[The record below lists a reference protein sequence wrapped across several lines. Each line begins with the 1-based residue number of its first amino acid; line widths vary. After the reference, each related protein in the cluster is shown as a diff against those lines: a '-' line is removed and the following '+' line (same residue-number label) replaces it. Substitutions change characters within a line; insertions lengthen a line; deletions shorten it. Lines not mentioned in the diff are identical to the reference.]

1 MLVVRAELAQPGLQF
16 VNDETYNELFS
27 MHATVMIF
35 VFIIPILAGFGNY
48 VVPLQIGAP
57 DMAFPR
63 INAMSFWMLPL
74 GGDPAAA
81 RVRDGRRGG
90 RRAGRATRRCP
101 RTGPSPSVGSGQ
113 DLWIVGLVL
122 IGTSSILGA
131 HQLPGHDLQD
141 ARARDDALPDAD
153 PRLDRAVDLVLV
165 LMATPVITSALIML
179 FIDRNYGGSF
189 FDPAVGGDPILYQNI
204 FWFYSHPAV
213 YVMILPAMG
222 MISEILPVFSR
233 KPLFGYKA
241 FVFATAGIGALGF
254 SVWAHHMF
262 TTGAVYLPFFSL
274 MTFLIAVP
282 TGVKM
287 FNWIFTL
294 WRGKLTLAT
303 PLLFALGFLSMFLI
317 GGINGAFSAAVP
329 VDFALHDT
337 YWVVAHLH
345 YVLFGGSVF
354 GVMAGFYF
362 WFPKMTG
369 RMLNETVGKLQFVLM
384 FIGFNLTFF
393 PMHELG
399 LAGMPRRIADYV
411 GAPGWNDL
419 NMLATIGGFTIAAS
433 MVPFLWN
440 VFVSLRSGQLAGD
453 DPWEGNT
460 LEWATSS
467 PPPPYN
473 FDHLPEIR
481 SERPLFD
488 VRHGRT
494 QRGLDAAARTDAEPR
509 SRPVGARR
517 DDAIPRPVPAEHS
530 PIAGLAHDQRGGI
543 SNPVLGMLLFIT
555 SEVMFFWRPVRGVLQ
570 RPGRTPQW
578 PPSPRSSRQHRLQRS
593 CRSSARRRSC

>member
-1 MLVVRAELAQPGLQF
+1 MATTALTPAASAYRSGLYEWLTTTDHKKIGILYLVNSFIFFLIGGILALLVRTELATPGIQLLT
-16 VNDETYNELFS
+16 DEHFYNQLFT
-27 MHATVMIF
+27 MHGSVMIF
-35 VFIIPILAGFGNY
+35 LFVIPILAGFGNY

-63 INAMSFWMLPL
+63 INALSFWMLPL
-74 GGDPAAA
+74 GGILLFLGFVTGGAAA
-81 RVRDGRRGG
+81 AGWTSYAPLSEDRVLG
-90 RRAGRATRRCP
+90 
-101 RTGPSPSVGSGQ
+101 SPGAGQ
-113 DLWIVGLVL
+113 DLWLMGLTL

-131 HQLPGHDLQD
+131 VNFLVTIFKMRAPGMTLFRMPILVWTVMVT
-141 ARARDDALPDAD
+141 A
-153 PRLDRAVDLVLV
+153 VLV
-165 LMATPVITSALIML
+165 LMATPVFTSALIML
-179 FIDRNYGGSF
+179 FIDRNYGGHF
-189 FDPAVGGDPILYQNI
+189 FDPATGGNAILWQNV

-222 MISEILPVFSR
+222 IVSEVLPVFSR

-262 TTGAVYLPFFSL
+262 TTGAVYLPFFSF

-287 FNWIFTL
+287 FNWVFTL

-317 GGINGAFSAAVP
+317 GGINGAFSASVP
-329 VDFALHDT
+329 VDFAIHDT
-337 YWVVAHLH
+337 YWVVAHIH

-354 GVMAGFYF
+354 GVFAGLYY

-369 RMLNETVGKLQFVLM
+369 RMLDEGLGKVQWVLM

-393 PMHELG
+393 PMHQLG
-399 LAGMPRRIADYV
+399 LAGMPRRIADY
-411 GAPGWNDL
+411 ASDAGWNEL
-419 NMLATIGGFTIAAS
+419 NLAATIGGFLIAAS
-433 MVPFLWN
+433 VLPFLWN
-440 VFVSLRSGQLAGD
+440 VFISLRNGRIAGD
-453 DPWEGNT
+453 DPWEANT

-488 VRHGRT
+488 LRHGRT
-494 QRGLDAAARTDAEPR
+494 KPAAVLPDP
-509 SRPVGARR
+509 G
-517 DDAIPRPVPAEHS
+517 PA
-530 PIAGLAHDQRGGI
+530 
-543 SNPVLGMLLFIT
+543 
-555 SEVMFFWRPVRGVLQ
+555 
-570 RPGRTPQW
+570 PQ
-578 PPSPRSSRQHRLQRS
+578 PTH
-593 CRSSARRRSC
+593 

>member
-1 MLVVRAELAQPGLQF
+1 MATTALTPAAAAYRSGLYEWLTTTDHKKIGILYVVNSFIFFFLGGILALGIRTELALPGVQF
-16 VNDETYNELFS
+16 VDGEVYNQLFT
-27 MHATVMIF
+27 MHGTTMIF
-35 VFIIPILAGFGNY
+35 LFIIPMLVGFGNY
-48 VVPLQIGAP
+48 VVPLQLGAP

-63 INAMSFWMLPL
+63 INALSFWMLPL
-74 GGDPAAA
+74 AGILLFLGFATGGAASA
-81 RVRDGRRGG
+81 GWTSYAPLSED
-90 RRAGRATRRCP
+90 RALA
-101 RTGPSPSVGSGQ
+101 SVGPGQ
-113 DLWIVGLVL
+113 DLWIMGLTL
-122 IGTSSILGA
+122 IGTSSILGGINFLVTIFKMRA
-131 HQLPGHDLQD
+131 PGLTLF
-141 ARARDDALPDAD
+141 RMPILCWT
-153 PRLDRAVDLVLV
+153 VLV
-165 LMATPVITSALIML
+165 TSILQVMATPVLTSALIML
-179 FIDRNYGGSF
+179 FIDRNYGGHF
-189 FDPAVGGDPILYQNI
+189 FDPSNGGIAILWQNI

-213 YVMILPAMG
+213 YIMVLPAMG

-262 TTGAVYLPFFSL
+262 TTGLVFLPFFSL

-294 WRGKLTLAT
+294 WRGKLTFST
-303 PLLFALGFLSMFLI
+303 PLLFALGFLSMFLL

-329 VDFALHDT
+329 VDFALQDT

-354 GVMAGFYF
+354 GVFAGVYY

-369 RMLNETVGKLQFVLM
+369 RMLNESLGKLQFVLI

-393 PMHELG
+393 PMHQLG
-399 LAGMPRRIADYV
+399 LAGMPRRIADYASNV
-411 GAPGWNDL
+411 GWNDL
-419 NMLATIGGFTIAAS
+419 NLAASIGGFVIAAS
-433 MVPFLWN
+433 MIPFLWN
-440 VFVSLRSGQLAGD
+440 VFISLRNGKIAGD
-453 DPWEGNT
+453 DPWQANT

-488 VRHGRT
+488 LRHGRT
-494 QRGLDAAARTDAEPR
+494 G
-509 SRPVGARR
+509 
-517 DDAIPRPVPAEHS
+517 H
-530 PIAGLAHDQRGGI
+530 
-543 SNPVLGMLLFIT
+543 
-555 SEVMFFWRPVRGVLQ
+555 
-570 RPGRTPQW
+570 
-578 PPSPRSSRQHRLQRS
+578 
-593 CRSSARRRSC
+593 